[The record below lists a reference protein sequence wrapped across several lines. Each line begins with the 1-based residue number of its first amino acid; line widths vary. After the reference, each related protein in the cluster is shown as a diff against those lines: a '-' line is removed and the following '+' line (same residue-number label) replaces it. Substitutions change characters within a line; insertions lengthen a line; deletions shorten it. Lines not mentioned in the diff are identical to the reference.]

1 MLKEGAPD
9 DEKDEFMAEVALM
22 SQFQH
27 KNVVSLVGVVTA
39 GEPRLLLVQLCENG
53 SLLSFLKSRTG
64 FNTLLLE
71 HKLAIIADVASGMK
85 YLAGL
90 RVVHRDLAARNVL
103 VSADFVCKVFFLC
116 LCFFFFSKLI
126 FTTDLGLWHVA

>member
-1 MLKEGAPD
+1 MLKEGASD
-9 DEKDEFMAEVALM
+9 ADKDEFMSEAALM

-53 SLLSFLKSRTG
+53 ALLSFLKSRTG
-64 FNTLLLE
+64 FNKLLLE
-71 HKLAIIADVASGMK
+71 HKLAIILDVASGMK

-103 VSADFVCKVFFLC
+103 VSADFICKVAGFFYYCVHL
-116 LCFFFFSKLI
+116 LLRIMLS
-126 FTTDLGLWHVA
+126 